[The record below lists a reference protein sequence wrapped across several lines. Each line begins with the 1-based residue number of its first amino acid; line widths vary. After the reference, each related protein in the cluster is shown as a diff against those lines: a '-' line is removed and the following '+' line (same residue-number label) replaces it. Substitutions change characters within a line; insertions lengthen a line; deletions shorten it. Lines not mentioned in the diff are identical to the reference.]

1 MMKKY
6 IYNMIRCILPTA
18 LLLLAVVSCSV
29 TNGDE
34 PCDAANEVTVH
45 LGISITSARSVDD
58 DTQHGT
64 GTPTD
69 LMIWVFGKK
78 AGDNAVYEDDPF
90 EYKKLEGNEELK
102 FSGTD
107 LEGRPVQTIP
117 WTIDIQEYVSLKF
130 VVLMNTGSVTWSPT
144 LSFDGKT
151 TYSDIMEASFSGV
164 NAVTED
170 NKVLMIGEYPELVL
184 SSKRSYDITLEA
196 TRVVGKMELY
206 FTCSSASSD
215 LTITDLKISNL
226 PTVGYVDKDKTPT
239 SFGTFDGVSRLTDT
253 DKVTGIAIDGVLEPS
268 YNIGNF
274 HEYENNFTPLTLSN
288 PYLLVNPNGIE
299 WNAVN
304 PDYVYEPGNEV
315 GVSQNAYKLTVSYK
329 WGDVAQPDKSFY
341 LPPIE
346 RNHLYKIYVRVKD
359 QGIQLFYE
367 VAEWS
372 DVEYKGLVFDY
383 PNNSPLYPAAFD
395 VENGTK
401 PDGGFP
407 QPTVYYSDSDA
418 GNYSFKFTVSYPN
431 GQEWTPTLFDATEGE
446 YEVKVFKGTEE
457 ISEPYK
463 VDENYTD
470 YYVIQIKANQPLTD
484 GQDKEVELAISYTP
498 SWDPI
503 GTSLLLINE
512 KSSSW
517 IGSTSSDRIVIKQ
530 VNGQP

>member
-1 MMKKY
+1 M
-6 IYNMIRCILPTA
+6 
-18 LLLLAVVSCSV
+18 
-29 TNGDE
+29 G
-34 PCDAANEVTVH
+34 
-45 LGISITSARSVDD
+45 
-58 DTQHGT
+58 
-64 GTPTD
+64 
-69 LMIWVFGKK
+69 
-78 AGDNAVYEDDPF
+78 
-90 EYKKLEGNEELK
+90 
-102 FSGTD
+102 
-107 LEGRPVQTIP
+107 
-117 WTIDIQEYVSLKF
+117 
-130 VVLMNTGSVTWSPT
+130 
-144 LSFDGKT
+144 
-151 TYSDIMEASFSGV
+151 ASFNGV

-170 NKVLMIGEYPELVL
+170 NQVLMIGEATQDL

-206 FTCSSASSD
+206 FTRSSASSD

-226 PTVGYVDKDKTPT
+226 PTVGYVDKEKPIT
-239 SFGTFDGVSRLTDT
+239 SFGDFDGVSRLTQAT
-253 DKVTGIAIDGVLEPS
+253 SITGVLEPS

-274 HEYENNFTPLTLSN
+274 HEYEGRFNRLILSN
-288 PYLLVNPNGIE
+288 PYLLENPNGIE
-299 WNAVN
+299 WNTVN
-304 PDYVYEPGNEV
+304 PDYVYEPDNEV
-315 GVSQNAYKLTVSYK
+315 GVAQNAYKLTVSYK

-341 LPPIE
+341 LPSIE

-383 PNNSPLYPAAFD
+383 PNNSPLYPVEFD

-463 VDENYTD
+463 VDENYTG
-470 YYVIQIKANQPLTD
+470 YYVIQIKANQSLTD

-512 KSSSW
+512 NSSSW